1 MKFCM
6 VTTFFG
12 AHSFGGDAA
21 YVDRLSRALCRR
33 GHEVHVFHC
42 VDAFNSVRGKHPLR
56 PYEPPPGL
64 HIHPLKSPLGVLSP
78 LATQVT
84 GRPYFKAEALRDALD
99 ALDVDVV
106 HFHNI
111 SLVGGPGVLE
121 MGRKAVRIMT
131 AHEHWLICPMHL
143 LWKYD
148 RKPCD
153 KAECARCMIQG
164 HRPPQAWRQ
173 TDAIARGLAELDA
186 LVFPSRHALEEHRC
200 RGINAP
206 MIHLPYF
213 LPDDWTGSPRLAT
226 PAEPAARPYLAAA
239 GRLVRMK
246 GFQQLIPL
254 MRFLPEVDLRI
265 AGTGPYESK
274 LRGLAADL
282 PNVHFEG
289 LLGGADL
296 ANLFEGARAVV
307 VPSLFPETFGY
318 VVLEAFAVQTP
329 VIVHRGGGAIE
340 ETGVESGG
348 GLGYETDAELLI
360 AMRRLVYDDGLR
372 AELAAAGYAKRIGD
386 WSESAHMDRYF
397 HLIQG
402 IKSGRPSPHLPPR
415 PKFASHGASIST
427 ASRTGRDSASG
438 PKL

>member
-56 PYEPPPGL
+56 PYTPPPGL
-64 HIHPLKSPLGVLSP
+64 HVHPLESGMGILSP

-84 GRPYFKAEALRDALD
+84 GRPVFKAEVLRKALD
-99 ALDVDVV
+99 AVDTDVV

-111 SLVGGPGVLE
+111 SLVGGPGVLKL
-121 MGRKAVRIMT
+121 GKGAVRIMT

-153 KAECARCMIQG
+153 GPNCIRCSLAG
-164 HRPPQAWRQ
+164 GRPPQAWRA
-173 TDAIARGLAELDA
+173 TGAIDNGLRELDA
-186 LVFPSRHALEEHRC
+186 LVFPSRHALEEHRR
-200 RGINAP
+200 RGIGAP
-206 MIHLPYF
+206 MVHLPYF
-213 LPDDWTGSPRLAT
+213 LPDDYTDGIEDE
-226 PAEPAARPYLAAA
+226 EPDRTERPYLAAA

-246 GFQQLIPL
+246 GFQRLIPL
-254 MRFLPEVDLRI
+254 MRLLPEVDLRI
-265 AGTGPYESK
+265 AGTGPYEAK
-274 LRGLAADL
+274 LRELAADV

-289 LLGGADL
+289 LLGGTDL
-296 ANLFEGARAVV
+296 SRLFHGARAVV

-318 VVLEAFAVQTP
+318 VVLEAFAVRTP
-329 VIVHRGGGAIE
+329 VVVHRGGGAIH
-340 ETGVESGG
+340 ETGVLSGG
-348 GLGYETDAELLI
+348 GLGYQTDGELLLALRRMVHDDALRDELADQGY
-360 AMRRLVYDDGLR
+360 AMR
-372 AELAAAGYAKRIGD
+372 IGE
-386 WSESAHMDRYF
+386 WSETAHLDRYF
-397 HLIQG
+397 GLIQG
-402 IKSGRPSPHLPPR
+402 IQAGRATLAPPP
-415 PKFASHGASIST
+415 PKFATSARGIDRAAGLRSIPGEEVESV
-427 ASRTGRDSASG
+427 
-438 PKL
+438 